1 MTADNGW
8 TIPLKEVPLIPERTL
23 GTPPVSGQ
31 LARRLSFGQDLL
43 PVSEAYAPAEWCAY
57 AAGLAPDRTFR
68 LLALVCSFYPEQPD
82 SPWIM
87 ETGSIGLSLS
97 TVAETP
103 ARAVARRIDPGRR
116 TQPVNATPST
126 FSFSFNAGL
135 FSAGVEHPVGGSN
148 TGSKWVVQGYGAHQS
163 RLRWDFRRTRRH
175 PLVGDHPLA
184 VLVELEPDKEHRA
197 EVMFSAELKHPV
209 VGLRRHHAQLPAISI
224 PLAT

>member
-1 MTADNGW
+1 MTEAKGW

-23 GTPPVSGQ
+23 GTPPSGD

-43 PVSEAYAPAEWCAY
+43 PVSEAYAPPEWCAY
-57 AAGLAPDRTFR
+57 AAGLTPERTFR

-82 SPWIM
+82 SPWTM
-87 ETGSIGLSLS
+87 KTGSMGLSLS
-97 TVAETP
+97 TAGETP

-116 TQPVNATPST
+116 TQPVSTSPST
-126 FSFSFNAGL
+126 VSFSFNAGL
-135 FSAGVEHPVGGSN
+135 FSAGVEHPVGGST
-148 TGSKWVVQGYGAHQS
+148 TGSEWVVQGYGAHQS
-163 RLRWDFRRTRRH
+163 RLRWDFRSTRRH

-197 EVMFSAELKHPV
+197 EVMFSVELKHPV
-209 VGLRRHHAQLPAISI
+209 VGLRRHRAQLPAVTI